1 MLYTEMLII
10 DRDPFAD
17 GTLVLQENK
26 TSIRLINGSNNNQN
40 NASLGSAETV
50 FINISPKEYE
60 DGIQSPAGVAFDAE
74 GNPFFDVNGTKV
86 TRQPIPIFTQ
96 AEKDRLL
103 GLGFNVINNTN
114 SLSNQPSAPFVLLNP
129 SDRPSARI
137 ISNTISKLNQG
148 ESLLNTNGLNAL
160 NWSFGQF
167 VNHDNNYAAE
177 PRDEKNKNRVG
188 SLNFPIDIPTDD
200 PNFPLNIPAT
210 PTISRQKDSGLQFDF
225 PRSAF
230 ELGTGVPLG
239 DSSAVPGKTPNEVTH
254 WLDLSAV
261 YGSEKEFADGVR
273 AFTGGLLKVTSDGN
287 AALNDDLLPADSNH
301 QTKGGFFQGAGFF
314 AGDDRVSE
322 NDNLAAQQTLWMRN
336 HNRIARELSKFHG
349 SWTDEQ
355 IFQRAR
361 QINIAQFE
369 QIVMYEWLPLQIGNV
384 ISTYQG
390 YDPNKTP
397 EVSNEFNAAGFRFG
411 HSQTNNQI
419 QTIDVN
425 GKVTS
430 FPLLTAFGAP
440 HINSGSD
447 VDSIV
452 RGDTQLIAEKVDTNV
467 VFDLRN
473 ALFPPAGVGFDLYSA
488 NIQRGR
494 DRGLA
499 DYNQVRASVGLER
512 VTSFSQIT
520 SNSELASNL
529 ENLYHTVEDIDL
541 LVGLFSEDPVAPSG
555 AGITIQKLVGEQ
567 FARLRDSDSFWF
579 ERPTKSG
586 GFFTSQEIAEI
597 KQTTLAD
604 IIKLNTEISNVPNN
618 ALLITSESNP
628 VADDVINVSG
638 FSGEATVTLTREAG
652 LNNSV
657 GFYVVSDRQGTVI
670 DPLTGKSLTPSQGID
685 YAKAAISRSVAE
697 FRVNTNLASIN
708 QNVILP
714 DGAFLAPYIVQNGSK
729 KDFEAGKSQA
739 FFAFEGANS
748 DGCQHILQL
757 GNASSREFK
766 FAFEDLTGSGLQ
778 GSDRDFNDIVM
789 QVNFGARN
797 I

>member
-1 MLYTEMLII
+1 MSII
-10 DRDPFAD
+10 ARDPFAD
-17 GTLVLQENK
+17 GTLVLGENR
-26 TSIRLINGSNNNQN
+26 TSIRLIDGTNNNQN
-40 NASLGSAETV
+40 NTFLGSAETA
-50 FINISPKEYE
+50 FINISFKEYE

-74 GNPFFDVNGTKV
+74 GNPFFDVNGRAV
-86 TRQPIPIFTQ
+86 SRQAIPIFTQ
-96 AEKDRLL
+96 AEKDRLA
-103 GLGFNVINNTN
+103 GLGFNVVANTN
-114 SLSNQPSAPFVLLNP
+114 RLSNQPSAPFVLLNP
-129 SDRPSARI
+129 SDRPSPRV

-177 PRDEKNKNRVG
+177 PRDEQNTNRVG
-188 SLNFPIDIPTDD
+188 SLNFPIDIPTND
-200 PNFPLNIPAT
+200 PNFPVNIPPT
-210 PTISRQKDSGLQFDF
+210 PTISRQQDGGLQFEF

-230 ELGTGVPLG
+230 ELGTGVPLSDG
-239 DSSAVPGKTPNEVTH
+239 SAVPGKTPNEVTH
-254 WLDLSAV
+254 WLDLSVV
-261 YGSEKEFADGVR
+261 YGSEKVFADGVR
-273 AFTGGLLKVTSDGN
+273 AFTGGMLKVTPDGN
-287 AALNDDLLPADSNH
+287 AALNDDLLPPDTNK
-301 QTKGGFFQGAGFF
+301 QTKGGFFQGVGFF

-336 HNRIARELSKFHG
+336 HNRLARELSRLHS

-361 QINIAQFE
+361 QINIAQYQ
-369 QIVMYEWLPLQIGNV
+369 QIAMYEWLPLQIGNV

-411 HSQTNNQI
+411 HTQTNREI
-419 QTIDVN
+419 QTIDAN

-447 VDSIV
+447 VDSIL
-452 RGDTQLIAEKVDTNV
+452 RGDTQLVAEKVDTNV

-494 DRGLA
+494 DRGVA
-499 DYNQVRASVGLER
+499 DYNQVRASLGLDR

-520 SNSELASNL
+520 SNPELASNL
-529 ENLYHTVEDIDL
+529 QNLYGTVEDIDL
-541 LVGLFSEDPVAPSG
+541 LVGLFSEEPVAPSG
-555 AGITIQKLVGEQ
+555 AGITIQKIVAEQ
-567 FARLRDSDSFWF
+567 FARLRDSDRFWF
-579 ERPTKSG
+579 ERPTNSG
-586 GFFTSQEIAEI
+586 GFFTTEEIAEI

-604 IIKLNTEISNVPNN
+604 IIKLNTEVTNVPNN
-618 ALLITSESNP
+618 ALLIASESNP
-628 VADDVINVSG
+628 VVNGVINLTG
-638 FSGEATVTLTREAG
+638 LSGEATVTLTREAG
-652 LNNSV
+652 FNNSV
-657 GFYVVSDRQGTVI
+657 GFYIVSDKQGTVI
-670 DPLTGKSLTPSQGID
+670 DPLTGRSLTPSEGID

-697 FRVNTNLASIN
+697 FRVNTNFASIN
-708 QNVILP
+708 QNVNLP
-714 DGAFLAPYIVQNGSK
+714 GDVFLAPYIVQNGSK
-729 KDFEAGKSQA
+729 QDFQAGKAQA
-739 FFAFEGANS
+739 FFAFEGANI
-748 DGCQHILQL
+748 DGSQHILQL
-757 GNASSREFK
+757 GNVSSSGFK